1 MSNTGVNKRAVTVGV
16 FIFLGLAFFIAGVL
30 IVGNLRKTFTKSVT
44 IRTVFDDVEG
54 LKIGNNVWFS
64 GVKIGTVRKMRF
76 VNKSQVEVSMNI
88 DEIAQEYI
96 RKDSKAKIGSEGVI
110 GNKLI
115 VLYGGSQSSPPV
127 DDGDMV
133 VSETTYSMESMMTT
147 LQKTNDNLYDI
158 SNDFKIVSKQIAGGE
173 GTMGK
178 LLYTDSLYRTIDA
191 AVVSLQRAAANAQ
204 AMTASLSNFSS
215 KLNQPGSFANDLV
228 TDTVVFAQA
237 RAAVRELN
245 ETAASANKMTANIEQ
260 ASNDPTKPL
269 GLMLHD
275 QETAKDLKETI
286 SNLETSTAKLNETLD
301 AARYSFLLRGGFKRK
316 AKADAKINEH

>member
-1 MSNTGVNKRAVTVGV
+1 MSNTGTNKRAVTVGI

-44 IRTVFDDVEG
+44 IKTVFADVEG

-76 VNKSQVEVSMNI
+76 VNKSEVEVSMNI
-88 DEIAQEYI
+88 DEMAQEYI

-115 VLYGGSQSSPPV
+115 VLYGGSESVPPV
-127 DDGDMV
+127 EDGDMV
-133 VSETTYSMESMMTT
+133 TSETTYSMEGMMTT
-147 LQKTNDNLYDI
+147 LQKTNDNLLII
-158 SNDFKIVSKQIAGGE
+158 SNDFKTVSSQMAKGE

-178 LLYTDSLYRTIDA
+178 LLYTDSLYRSIDA
-191 AVVSLQRAAANAQ
+191 AVTSLKNAASHAQTLTAN
-204 AMTASLSNFSS
+204 LSSFSN
-215 KLNQPGSFANDLV
+215 KLSQPGSFANDLV

-237 RAAVRELN
+237 REAVRELN
-245 ETAASANKMTANIEQ
+245 QTAASANKMTANIEQ

-275 QETAKDLKETI
+275 QETAKDLKATI
-286 SNLETSTAKLNETLD
+286 ANLESSTAKLNETLD
-301 AARYSFLLRGGFKRK
+301 AARYSFLLRGGFKKK
-316 AKADAKINEH
+316 AKEDAKQKQ